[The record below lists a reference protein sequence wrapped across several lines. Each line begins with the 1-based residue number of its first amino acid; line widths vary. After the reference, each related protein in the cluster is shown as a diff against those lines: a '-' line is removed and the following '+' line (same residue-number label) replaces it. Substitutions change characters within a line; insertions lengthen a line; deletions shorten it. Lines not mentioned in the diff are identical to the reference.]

1 MWMQLG
7 TSGALV
13 HSWQQFLVE
22 QQLLQAAALAG
33 EEGRFDAATA
43 DATLAYQRR
52 RGLTV
57 DGIVGEQTLNQ
68 ARQDGYS
75 GLVAGPR
82 YTLLYGLRSAATDDW
97 EHPAALVYAPPQL
110 APDDLAVI
118 VYLHGLGNHIEN
130 VVREAPLSPDYPV
143 ADLLGQLDR
152 AGRQALLLVPE
163 LRYDGETSDPGRFAA
178 PGALRLLLTEVLD
191 KLPPPLSGL
200 RVDDVR
206 RLLLISHSGGYQ
218 AAAAL
223 ALRGGVRVDELYLLD
238 SLYGQ
243 EAAFSALLDETLA
256 ELAAAPPSDRGRE
269 RWAARRLINLYTRG
283 GGTAELS
290 RAQAR
295 RAGAEAERLQLD
307 PGLVRTSDEPL
318 GPAELPGGAAVLIQ
332 RVAVGHSELPLQ
344 FFGPLLEKSGLPA
357 RRS

>member
-7 TSGALV
+7 ASGAQV
-13 HSWQQFLVE
+13 QSWQQFLVE
-22 QQLLQAAALAG
+22 QQLLQAAALADG
-33 EEGRFDAATA
+33 QGNFDAATA
-43 DATLAYQRR
+43 DATMAYQRSH
-52 RGLTV
+52 GLTV

-68 ARQDGYS
+68 ARKDGY
-75 GLVAGPR
+75 GGVVAGPR

-110 APDDLAVI
+110 DPGELAVI

-130 VVREAPLSPDYPV
+130 VVREAPLSADQPV

-152 AGRQALLLVPE
+152 AGCGALLLVPE
-163 LRYDGETSDPGRFAA
+163 LRYDGRTSDPGRFANS
-178 PGALRLLLTEVLD
+178 GALRLLLAEVLE

-200 RVDDVR
+200 RVEDVR

-223 ALRGGVRVDELYLLD
+223 AQRGGVRVDELYLLD

-256 ELAAAPPSDRGRE
+256 ELAAAGSGPRQ
-269 RWAARRLINLYTRG
+269 WATRRLINLYTRG

-295 RAGAEAERLQLD
+295 RAAAEAERLQLA
-307 PGLVRTSDEPL
+307 PGLVQTPDASAELL
-318 GPAELPGGAAVLIQ
+318 GPAELPDGSAVLIQ
-332 RVAVGHSELPLQ
+332 RVA
-344 FFGPLLEKSGLPA
+344 
-357 RRS
+357 

>member
-7 TSGALV
+7 ASGAQV
-13 HSWQQFLVE
+13 QSWQQFLVE
-22 QQLLQAAALAG
+22 QQLLQAAALADG
-33 EEGRFDAATA
+33 QGNFDAATA
-43 DATLAYQRR
+43 DATMAYQRSH
-52 RGLTV
+52 GLTV

-68 ARQDGYS
+68 ARKDGY
-75 GLVAGPR
+75 GGVVAGPR

-110 APDDLAVI
+110 DPGELAVI

-130 VVREAPLSPDYPV
+130 VVREAPLSADQPV

-152 AGRQALLLVPE
+152 AGCSALLVVPE
-163 LRYDGETSDPGRFAA
+163 LRYDGRTPDPGRFANS
-178 PGALRLLLTEVLD
+178 GALRLLLAEVLE

-200 RVDDVR
+200 RVEDVR

-223 ALRGGVRVDELYLLD
+223 AQRGGVRVDELYLLD

-243 EAAFSALLDETLA
+243 EAAFSAILDATLA
-256 ELAAAPPSDRGRE
+256 ELAAAADRGPRQ
-269 RWAARRLINLYTRG
+269 WAVRRLINLYTRA

-295 RAGAEAERLQLD
+295 RASAEAERLQLA
-307 PGLVRTSDEPL
+307 PGLVQTAEAL
-318 GPAELPGGAAVLIQ
+318 LAPAELPDGAAVLIQ
-332 RVAVGHSELPLQ
+332 QVAVGHSELPLQ
-344 FFGPLLEKSGLPA
+344 FFGPLVQKSGLLA
-357 RRS
+357 RVP

>member
-7 TSGALV
+7 SSGAQV
-13 HSWQQFLVE
+13 QSWQQFLVE
-22 QQLLQAAALAG
+22 QQLLPAAALAG
-33 EEGRFDAATA
+33 EAGNFDAATA
-43 DATLAYQRR
+43 DATMAYQRCH
-52 RGLTV
+52 GLTI

-75 GLVAGPR
+75 GVVAGPR

-110 APDDLAVI
+110 EPGELAVI

-130 VVREAPLSPDYPV
+130 VVREAPLSADQPV

-152 AGRQALLLVPE
+152 AGRSALLLVPE
-163 LRYDGETSDPGRFAA
+163 LRYNGGTSDPGRFAT

-256 ELAAAPPSDRGRE
+256 ELVAAADRGPG

-295 RAGAEAERLQLD
+295 RAAVEAERLQLD
-307 PGLVRTSDEPL
+307 PGLVRTTDEPL
-318 GPAELPGGAAVLIQ
+318 GPAELPDGAAVLIQ
-332 RVAVGHSELPLQ
+332 RVTVGHSELPLQ
-344 FFGPLLEKSGLPA
+344 FIGPLLQKSGLPA

>member
-7 TSGALV
+7 SSGALV
-13 HSWQQFLVE
+13 QSWQQFLVE
-22 QQLLQAAALAG
+22 QQLLPAAALG
-33 EEGRFDAATA
+33 GPEGSFDAATA
-43 DATLAYQRR
+43 DATRAYQRR

-75 GLVAGPR
+75 GVVAGPR
-82 YTLLYGLRSAATDDW
+82 YTLLYGLRGAATDDW

-110 APDDLAVI
+110 DPGELAVI

-130 VVREAPLSPDYPV
+130 VVRETPLSPDQPV

-152 AGRQALLLVPE
+152 AGRSALLLVPE
-163 LRYDGETSDPGRFAA
+163 LRYDGRTPDPGRLAN

-206 RLLLISHSGGYQ
+206 RLVLISHSGGYQ

-223 ALRGGVRVDELYLLD
+223 SLRGGMRVDELYLLD

-243 EAAFSALLDETLA
+243 EAAFSAVLDETLA
-256 ELAAAPPSDRGRE
+256 ELVAAADRGPR

-295 RAGAEAERLQLD
+295 RASAEAERLQLD
-307 PGLVRTSDEPL
+307 PGLVRATDEPL
-318 GPAELPGGAAVLIQ
+318 EPAELPEGAAVLIQ

-344 FFGPLLEKSGLPA
+344 FFGPLLQKSGLPA
-357 RRS
+357 RGS